1 MSTPISRSAFLKAM
15 AGCGVLAVSGKLL
28 FDSQHPTRQIPC
40 RMLGPSRALGHK
52 LRDRKLP
59 MPEKEVQGREVQ
71 GKEIQDKNIQG
82 KEIQEEDIPSRNV
95 AVCIVG
101 GGMAGLSAGWWL
113 KNHGL
118 NDFTLLELEPNVGGN
133 SASGKNQFSAYPWG
147 AHYVPVANDE
157 SEYVRA
163 LFKEFGIIKGFDGNG
178 APIYDELFLCHDP
191 QERLLKDGSFQEGLV
206 PKRGLQKN
214 EQHEMARFF
223 ALMHD
228 FKTSTGSDGKPAF
241 AIPLDLSS
249 QDPKFTALDKISM
262 HDWLKKNDF
271 HTRPLLWYVNYCCR
285 DDYGSVLKNVS
296 AWAGVHYFAGRRGT
310 AANAE
315 PNSVV
320 TWPEGNGFIVNKLR
334 AYLEGHIETNA
345 AVTKIVQK
353 DGHVITTFW
362 QPETNKYASIR
373 SECVVFA
380 APRFISKYII
390 AGADRREQTQHAETH
405 QSLSYAPWMVAN
417 VSLKQLPEARG
428 LAAAWDNVSYYS
440 DSLGY
445 VVATHQEI
453 NTRKLPTVITYY
465 YPLSDAEPVDA
476 RSKLLSQT
484 ADQWCKTIVDDLEK
498 MHSGIADEI
507 ISIDCW
513 PWGHGM
519 IRPSVGYIWSD
530 ARKKMKEN
538 EGQIYFAHSDMSGM
552 SNFEEAQYHGV
563 EAAKKVLARL
573 GVG

>member
-1 MSTPISRSAFLKAM
+1 LPDAGSVARPRS
-15 AGCGVLAVSGKLL
+15 
-28 FDSQHPTRQIPC
+28 QIE
-40 RMLGPSRALGHK
+40 GSNIARA
-52 LRDRKLP
+52 RK
-59 MPEKEVQGREVQ
+59 E
-71 GKEIQDKNIQG
+71 IQG
-82 KEIQEEDIPSRNV
+82 KESQGKESQGKESQGKDIPIKTV

-118 NDFTLLELEPNVGGN
+118 NDFTLLELEPHVGGN
-133 SASGKNQFSAYPWG
+133 SSSGKNQFSAYPWG

-163 LFKEFGIIKGFDGNG
+163 LFKEFGIIKGFDSKG
-178 APIYDELFLCHDP
+178 APIYDELFICHDP
-191 QERLLKDGSFQEGLV
+191 QERLFKDGSFQEGLV

-214 EQHEMARFF
+214 EQQEMARFF
-223 ALMHD
+223 AVMHN

-249 QDPKFTALDKISM
+249 QDQKFTSLDKISM
-262 HDWLKKNDF
+262 HDWLQQNDF
-271 HTRPLLWYVNYCCR
+271 HSRPLLWYVNYCCR
-285 DDYGSVLKNVS
+285 DDYGSSLKNVS

-334 AYLEGHIETNA
+334 NHLGDHIATGA

-353 DGHVITTFW
+353 DDHVVTTFW
-362 QPETNKYASIR
+362 QPDRNKYASIR
-373 SECVVFA
+373 SDCVVFA

-390 AGADRREQTQHAETH
+390 AEKGPTGVPINYAGTEHNTPPKNRPEQEPFGTRKALAEQEQAKTSDSH
-405 QSLSYAPWMVAN
+405 TSLSYAPWMVAN
-417 VSLKQLPEARG
+417 ISLKQLPESRG

-465 YPLSDAEPVDA
+465 YPLSDAEPVEA

-498 MHSGIADEI
+498 MHPGIADEI

-530 ARKKMKEN
+530 ARQKMKEN
-538 EGQIYFAHSDMSGM
+538 DGQIYFAHSDMSGM